1 MPRHNRL
8 RPLRLC
14 QNSLENSSQRRGV
27 GPMTLENTAR
37 RILSRRECSGEPSPG
52 WGVALLGFQTELIND
67 LVSLS
72 CKKTGNVF
80 QGRKFSPAFKRFQC
94 FLKPEQGG
102 SPLGLAGV
110 MDICAVCEEL
120 FQPPSKPA
128 HYRSTGSRR
137 FLLVPK
143 QRLLSWCV

>member
-1 MPRHNRL
+1 M
-8 RPLRLC
+8 
-14 QNSLENSSQRRGV
+14 
-27 GPMTLENTAR
+27 GPTTLESTAC
-37 RILSRRECSGEPSPG
+37 RILSRRVGSGLPQPSLG
-52 WGVALLGFQTELIND
+52 WGRGVALMGFQTELIND

-94 FLKPEQGG
+94 FVKPEQGG
-102 SPLGLAGV
+102 GPLGLAWG
-110 MDICAVCEEL
+110 DIRAVCEEL

-128 HYRSTGSRR
+128 HYRSTGSRQ

-143 QRLLSWCV
+143 RRLLSGCV